1 MSGKLVWDKIG
12 EHFFETGVDHGV
24 LYRLD
29 AQGAYKNAYPW
40 NGLTAVNENPTG
52 AEGNAQYAD
61 NIKYLNLIS
70 NEEWEGTIEAF
81 TYPDEFAECDGSKS
95 LLPGVEIGQ
104 QPRKMFGFS
113 YRTLIGNDVEG
124 QDYGYKIHVVY
135 GANASPSQKNYQ
147 TVNDSPEA
155 IALSWDV
162 KTTPVAVKDAKPTAT
177 LVFDSTKLTEA
188 QMKLVE
194 DTLYGVDADPEQQ
207 IVAAD
212 GWLPLPDEWVEM
224 FEDLA

>member
-29 AQGAYKNAYPW
+29 ANGEYKNAYSW

-162 KTTPVAVKDAKPTAT
+162 KTTPVSVKDSKPTAT

-188 QMKLVE
+188 QMKIVE
-194 DTLYGVDADPEQQ
+194 DTLYGVDADPEHQ

-212 GWLPLPDEWVEM
+212 GWLPLPDKWVE
-224 FEDLA
+224 LLS

>member
-29 AQGAYKNAYPW
+29 QSGAYKNAYPW

-207 IVAAD
+207 IEAAD

>member
-1 MSGKLVWDKIG
+1 MSKLVWDQIG

-24 LYRLD
+24 LYKLD
-29 AQGAYKNAYPW
+29 AQGAYTNAFPW

-70 NEEWEGTIEAF
+70 AEEWEGTIEAF

-95 LLPGVEIGQ
+95 LLQGMEIGQ
-104 QPRKMFGFS
+104 QPRKMFGFA
-113 YRTLIGNDVEG
+113 YRTLIGNDVAG
-124 QDYGYKIHVVY
+124 QDLGYKIHVVY
-135 GANASPSQKNYQ
+135 GCNASPSQKNYQ

-162 KTTPVAVKDAKPTAT
+162 KTTPVPVTDSKPTAT
-177 LVFDSTKLTEA
+177 LVFDSTKLTA
-188 QMKLVE
+188 NQMKAVK
-194 DTLYGVDADPEQQ
+194 DTLYGVDADPEHQ
-207 IVAAD
+207 IEASD
-212 GWLPLPDEWVEM
+212 GWLPLPDKWVEI
-224 FEDLA
+224 LSAIN